1 MIPADGEG
9 RGNNSYAR
17 RYTLA
22 HAKLSFI
29 ASLFLASASRVSLY
43 CARFSS
49 VHTRTIN
56 PLPCSFLPV
65 SSLMCDGLIG
75 PIGAAR
81 DREGERN
88 PSTAGASL
96 IIPLKRKMKQPL
108 CGD

>member
-1 MIPADGEG
+1 MLAAGEG
-9 RGNNSYAR
+9 RGNNSYAL

-29 ASLFLASASRVSLY
+29 AFLSLAPASRVSLY
-43 CARFSS
+43 RARFSS

-56 PLPCSFLPV
+56 PPPRSFSPV

-81 DREGERN
+81 DREDGRN
-88 PSTAGASL
+88 PSAAGVSL
-96 IIPLKRKMKQPL
+96 IIPLKRKMKEPL
-108 CGD
+108 YGD